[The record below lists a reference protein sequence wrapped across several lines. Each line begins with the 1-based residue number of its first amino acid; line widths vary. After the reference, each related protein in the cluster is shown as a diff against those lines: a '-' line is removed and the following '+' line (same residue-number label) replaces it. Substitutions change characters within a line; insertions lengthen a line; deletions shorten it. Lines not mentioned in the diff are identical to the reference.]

1 MVFLEAMS
9 DYIDISDEFDKAN
22 MTVTT
27 FVESVCA
34 DLDINIQKSELK
46 VMTESGTDDDLAYLV
61 EAATEGA
68 IAKIKKTVQV
78 IIEAFKKFISD
89 LKDKVVRVVVNK
101 TTRDTLSKVEKKVK
115 LNPFIARKKVQVV
128 DKKKPLAVIEK
139 YKNKCDKNIAKVKGG
154 IFKQSDVEGIF
165 KDRDDFDK
173 DYKAAV
179 AGTAAMTTITVANL
193 IKTINSELDSLPK
206 TIDSIGK
213 ETTEIVNRFC
223 DSIED
228 DEVIASTRAAY
239 SACANF
245 RTKLGKYESNEHVD
259 FIMQAISVLKK
270 EVAKIKGNTEADVA
284 KESTEGDDF
293 DGAESF
299 FEDGYD
305 SESLL
310 AELEDLL

>member
-78 IIEAFKKFISD
+78 IIEAFTKFISD
-89 LKDKVVRVVVNK
+89 LKDKVVRVIINK

-213 ETTEIVNRFC
+213 ETTDIVNRFC

-259 FIMQAISVLKK
+259 FIMQAIGVLKK

>member
-78 IIEAFKKFISD
+78 IIEAFTKFISD

-213 ETTEIVNRFC
+213 ETTDIVNRFC

-259 FIMQAISVLKK
+259 FIMQAIGVLKK

>member
-101 TTRDTLSKVEKKVK
+101 TTRDTLTKVEKKVK

>member
-193 IKTINSELDSLPK
+193 IKTINSELNSLPK

-213 ETTEIVNRFC
+213 ETTEIVERFC

-228 DEVIASTRAAY
+228 DEVVASTRAAY

>member
-259 FIMQAISVLKK
+259 FIMQAIGVLKK

>member
-1 MVFLEAMS
+1 
-9 DYIDISDEFDKAN
+9 
-22 MTVTT
+22 
-27 FVESVCA
+27 
-34 DLDINIQKSELK
+34 
-46 VMTESGTDDDLAYLV
+46 MTESGTDDDLAYLV
-61 EAATEGA
+61 EAANEGA

-78 IIEAFKKFISD
+78 IIEAFKKFISE
-89 LKDKVVRVVVNK
+89 LKDRVVRVVVNK

-165 KDRDDFDK
+165 KDRDDFEK

-213 ETTEIVNRFC
+213 ETLF
-223 DSIED
+223 
-228 DEVIASTRAAY
+228 
-239 SACANF
+239 
-245 RTKLGKYESNEHVD
+245 
-259 FIMQAISVLKK
+259 
-270 EVAKIKGNTEADVA
+270 
-284 KESTEGDDF
+284 
-293 DGAESF
+293 
-299 FEDGYD
+299 
-305 SESLL
+305 
-310 AELEDLL
+310 

>member
-78 IIEAFKKFISD
+78 IIEAFTKFISD
-89 LKDKVVRVVVNK
+89 LKDRVVRVVVNK

-213 ETTEIVNRFC
+213 ETTDIVNRFC

-259 FIMQAISVLKK
+259 FIMQAIGVLKK

>member
-78 IIEAFKKFISD
+78 IIEAFTKFISD
-89 LKDKVVRVVVNK
+89 LKYRVVRVVVNK

-213 ETTEIVNRFC
+213 ETTDIVNRFC

-259 FIMQAISVLKK
+259 FIMQAIGVLKK

-284 KESTEGDDF
+284 KEYVEGDDF

>member
-68 IAKIKKTVQV
+68 IAKIKKTVKV

-228 DEVIASTRAAY
+228 DEVVASTRAAY

>member
-9 DYIDISDEFDKAN
+9 DYIDISDSFDKAN
-22 MTVTT
+22 LTVTT
-27 FVESVCA
+27 FIESVCA
-34 DLDINIQKSELK
+34 ELDINIQKSELK
-46 VMTESGTDDDLAYLV
+46 VMTESGTDDDLSYLI

-78 IIEAFKKFISD
+78 IIEAFRKFISD

-115 LNPFIARKKVQVV
+115 LNPFIAKKKVQVI
-128 DKKKPLAVIEK
+128 DKRKPLSIIEK

-154 IFKQSDVEGIF
+154 IFKQSDIDGIF
-165 KDRDDFDK
+165 KDRDDFENE
-173 DYKAAV
+173 YKTAI
-179 AGTAAMTTITVANL
+179 AGTAAVATVTVASL
-193 IKTINSELDSLPK
+193 IKTINSELDSLPG

-223 DSIED
+223 DSID
-228 DEVIASTRAAY
+228 DEDVIASTRAAY

-245 RTKLGKYESNEHVD
+245 RTKLGKYEANEHVD

-284 KESTEGDDF
+284 KESTEGDEI
-293 DGAESF
+293 DGAEPF
-299 FEDGYD
+299 LEDGYD

-310 AELEDLL
+310 AELEELL

>member
-89 LKDKVVRVVVNK
+89 LKDRVVRVVVNK

-213 ETTEIVNRFC
+213 ETTDIVNRFC

-259 FIMQAISVLKK
+259 FIMQAIGVLKK

>member
-9 DYIDISDEFDKAN
+9 DYIDISDQFDKAN
-22 MTVTT
+22 MTVST

-61 EAATEGA
+61 EAANEGA

-78 IIEAFKKFISD
+78 IIEAFKKFISE
-89 LKDKVVRVVVNK
+89 LKDRVVRVVVNK

-165 KDRDDFDK
+165 KDRDDFEK

-193 IKTINSELDSLPK
+193 IKTINSELNSLPK

-213 ETTEIVNRFC
+213 ETTDIVERFC

-228 DEVIASTRAAY
+228 DEVVASTRAAY

>member
-22 MTVTT
+22 MTVTA

-165 KDRDDFDK
+165 KDRDDFEK

-193 IKTINSELDSLPK
+193 IKTINSELNSLPK

-213 ETTEIVNRFC
+213 ETTEIVERFC

-228 DEVIASTRAAY
+228 DEVVASTRAAY

>member
-206 TIDSIGK
+206 TIESIGK

-259 FIMQAISVLKK
+259 FIMQAIGVLKK

>member
-228 DEVIASTRAAY
+228 DDVIASTRAAY

>member
-213 ETTEIVNRFC
+213 ETTDIVNRFC

-259 FIMQAISVLKK
+259 FIMQAIGVLKK

>member
-228 DEVIASTRAAY
+228 DEVVASTRAAY